1 MAIDPSAIGRQSEPS
16 PISWTKTDA
25 MLYAV
30 SVGVG
35 ADDPFDRLEYTTEN
49 TEGLELKALPS
60 LCVVLSGGAPFPSYG
75 EIDKSKLLHAE
86 QSIEW
91 HQPLPPEGEAVVTR
105 TIEDLLDKGS
115 AAIAVMKTEFQT
127 PLGDPLCTVRST
139 AFIREHGGFGGKR
152 GTSTPWE
159 APDRA
164 PDFEFT
170 QQTTINQALIYRLN
184 SDRNPLHSDPK
195 FAARGGLKTPILHG
209 LCTFGHAVQGLIK
222 HVPFPTEDWQSLNVR
237 FSASVLPGEA
247 LTTRGWIDG
256 NTVKF
261 RTFVGDRMVLDQG
274 TLKGKA

>member
-1 MAIDPSAIGRQSEPS
+1 MAIDPSAIGRASDPAE
-16 PISWTKTDA
+16 IGWTNKDA

-35 ADDPFDRLEYTTEN
+35 ADDAADRLQFTTEN
-49 TEGLELKALPS
+49 TEGVALQALPT
-60 LCVVLSGGAPFPSYG
+60 LCVVQSGGAPFPTYG
-75 EIDKSKLLHAE
+75 DIDKSKLLHAE

-91 HQPLPPEGEAVVTR
+91 HRPFPPEGRAVVVK

-115 AAIAVMKTEFQT
+115 AAIAVMRSDFST
-127 PLGDPLCTVRST
+127 PDGAPLCTVRAT
-139 AFIREHGGFGGKR
+139 AYIRDHGGFGGAR
-152 GTSTPWE
+152 GTSTPWA

-170 QQTTINQALIYRLN
+170 QQTSINQALIYRLN

-195 FAARGGLKTPILHG
+195 FAARGGLKAPILHG
-209 LCTFGHAVQGLIK
+209 LCTFGFAAQGLID
-222 HVPFPTEDWQSLNVR
+222 HAPFPPDDWGSLRVR
-237 FSASVLPGEA
+237 FTASVLPGEA

-256 NTVKF
+256 DTVTF

-274 TLKGKA
+274 TLKGRA